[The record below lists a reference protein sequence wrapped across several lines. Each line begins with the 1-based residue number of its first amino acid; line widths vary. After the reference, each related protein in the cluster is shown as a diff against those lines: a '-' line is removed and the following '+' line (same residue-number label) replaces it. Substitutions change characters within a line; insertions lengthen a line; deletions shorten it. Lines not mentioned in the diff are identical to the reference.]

1 MFSISFRKHCKKSR
15 LRKSLA
21 HVQFKKWKL
30 PFAHAI
36 ILNNY
41 ILCVALIGGWV
52 GWLIGS
58 LSLRLVNYASVS
70 SNLSLSEISF
80 LWLPRMP

>member
-1 MFSISFRKHCKKSR
+1 MFSISFRKHRKKSR
-15 LRKSLA
+15 LGKWLA

-52 GWLIGS
+52 GGLVGRWVGWL
-58 LSLRLVNYASVS
+58 VDWF
-70 SNLSLSEISF
+70 SF
-80 LWLPRMP
+80 S